1 MGRIYNNIKRIF
13 EKKDQY
19 SIELIEDFITLVTFE
34 DTYLMKKMIY
44 TNKKVS
50 FSLRKS
56 GDDMFIDCIN
66 FGILISPNDEVS
78 IHT

>member
-1 MGRIYNNIKRIF
+1 MGRIYNSIKRIF
-13 EKKDQY
+13 EKNDEYATK
-19 SIELIEDFITLVTFE
+19 LIEDFITLVTFE